1 MQLKNSLMNNPLV
14 SICCVTYNHENFI
27 RQCLDGFVMQ
37 QTTFEYEIL
46 VHEDASTDSTAK
58 ILREYEAK
66 YPHLFRC
73 VYQTVNQFKIQNT
86 LTNILFPMA
95 RGKYIALCEGDD
107 YWTDPLKLQ
116 KQVDFLE
123 KNKDIVICGH
133 GARILDTI
141 RNTEF
146 LEVNRERYIY
156 FEDMIKKNWFFTSS
170 VVFRNIIKKFPINFH
185 KLPQGDWP
193 LYLLLLEKGA
203 GYFMNENM
211 SVYRCHEKGVWSTL
225 DEIEA
230 HKKIIFT
237 YRKFLGIF
245 DKHSSEIKYFTVKY
259 KLKYHL
265 FFKELSIYIFYDI
278 IELYKMG
285 IKKLLK

>member
-1 MQLKNSLMNNPLV
+1 
-14 SICCVTYNHENFI
+14 
-27 RQCLDGFVMQ
+27 
-37 QTTFEYEIL
+37 
-46 VHEDASTDSTAK
+46 
-58 ILREYEAK
+58 
-66 YPHLFRC
+66 
-73 VYQTVNQFKIQNT
+73 
-86 LTNILFPMA
+86 MA

-193 LYLLLLEKGA
+193 LYLLLLEKGG

-211 SVYRCHEKGVWSTL
+211 SVYRCHDKGVWSTL
-225 DEIEA
+225 NEIEA

>member
-1 MQLKNSLMNNPLV
+1 MNKIKI
-14 SICCVTYNHENFI
+14 SACIITFNHENFI
-27 RQCLDGFVMQ
+27 RECLDGAINQNVN
-37 QTTFEYEIL
+37 FEYDI
-46 VHEDASTDSTAK
+46 VIGEDNSSDRTRQ
-58 ILREYEAK
+58 ICIEYTEK
-66 YPHLFRC
+66 YPNLIKFFPREKNLGMIRNWIE
-73 VYQTVNQFKIQNT
+73 TIQNCQ
-86 LTNILFPMA
+86 
-95 RGKYIALCEGDD
+95 GKYIALCEGDD